1 MSDFDINELMKSLE
15 KESNSTII
23 NLNSRKIKDHKNNIL
38 QKLQIKKTKLKEFHK
53 KLKQYRYCSEISDLQ
68 EGFFIRWISLKN
80 PDDLKLTNGGHIT
93 EILIFNEGAQIR
105 LKNSMN
111 RFFQIKFDEVI
122 IFQKISQQENVI
134 LTVVDY
140 LDK

>member
-1 MSDFDINELMKSLE
+1 MSNFDINELLNSLE
-15 KESNSTII
+15 KDSNSTII

-38 QKLQIKKTKLKEFHK
+38 QRLQIKKTQLKEFHK
-53 KLKQYRYCSEISDLQ
+53 KLKHYRYCSEISDLQ
-68 EGFFIRWISLKN
+68 DGFYIRWISLKN
-80 PDDLKLTNGGHIT
+80 PNNLKLTNGGHIT

-105 LKNSMN
+105 LKNNMN

-122 IFQKISQQENVI
+122 IFQKMSQQENVI